1 MTMKKSVTVL
11 AVAGAF
17 AWMDAALAQA
27 ISRVTLYPGS
37 ATIERTAKVQPGVG
51 RIQMSGLAANFDPR
65 TLRVETD
72 AGIHVGEVTV
82 QDVSRSE
89 AVGNREAQL
98 DERIQKLK
106 DEKAALEVDVRT
118 AELVRDYLK
127 SLRFGAGEP
136 KAPRTYIDPKSI
148 PAVLEAIRRGGA
160 DSYGTIQKMDVRK
173 RELDKRIGVLSA
185 ELARI
190 RNGAREER
198 TLIISYTAQ
207 KPGELR
213 AAYLVMNA
221 GWKPQYRAAL
231 DSGTSRVE
239 LERQAAVVQRTGE
252 DWHGVKLRLST
263 GQPRASAIVEPT
275 TWQLVIRPP
284 NEPRP
289 VSDMA
294 AQRYASE
301 MAKTR
306 AERAASVAAAPVEA
320 PPPIAEFH
328 TEFTTEFDVP
338 GTVDLAA
345 DGRQV
350 TVSLVRQ
357 QLPVKQRVR
366 IVPRRDTAAM
376 LTAEADLPE
385 GVWIPG
391 EMQLYRD
398 GGYVGS
404 TYWQA
409 QAKERMVLP
418 FGRDDRVQVTV
429 KRLKDR
435 RGAAGLLGQKNE
447 RQVASLYTVTSRHK
461 VPVELLVLEA
471 APVPVDDKI
480 VVESVLEPKPKSANW
495 EDRKGVYAWEQAF
508 APGETLKFTADY
520 TITYP
525 KDVVVMG
532 LP

>member
-1 MTMKKSVTVL
+1 MKKSVTVL

-37 ATIERTAKVQPGVG
+37 ATIERAAKVQPGVG
-51 RIQMSGLAANFDPR
+51 RIQMSGLPANFDPR

-72 AGIHVGEVTV
+72 GGIHVGEVAV
-82 QDVSRSE
+82 QDVSRTE
-89 AVGNREAQL
+89 AVGKREAEL
-98 DERIQKLK
+98 EERIQKLR
-106 DEKAALEVDVRT
+106 DEKAALDVDVKT

-127 SLRFGAGEP
+127 SLSARSPDNA
-136 KAPRTYIDPKSI
+136 KAPPIDARAI
-148 PAVLEAIRRGGA
+148 PAVLDAIRRGGA
-160 DSYGTIQKMDVRK
+160 DSYATIQKMDIRK
-173 RELDKRIGVLSA
+173 RELDKRIAVLAS
-185 ELARI
+185 ELARV

-198 TLIISYTAQ
+198 TLTISYTAQ

-213 AAYLVMNA
+213 AAYQVTNA

-231 DSGTSRVE
+231 DSTTSRVE

-252 DWHGVKLRLST
+252 DWRGVKLRLST
-263 GQPRASAIVEPT
+263 GQPRAATIVEPG

-284 NEPRP
+284 VQPAP
-289 VSDMA
+289 MA
-294 AQRYASE
+294 DVRQYESA
-301 MAKTR
+301 AKAR
-306 AERAASVAAAPVEA
+306 AERAGALAAQAVEA

-328 TEFTTEFDVP
+328 TEYTTEFEVP

-350 TVSLVRQ
+350 TVSLARQ
-357 QLPVKQRVR
+357 QIAVKQRVR
-366 IVPRRDTAAM
+366 VVPRRDTTAM
-376 LTAEADLPE
+376 VTAEADLPE

-391 EMQLYRD
+391 DVQLYRD
-398 GGYVGS
+398 GGYIGS

-418 FGRDDRVQVTV
+418 FGRDDRVQVAV
-429 KRLKDR
+429 KRIKDR
-435 RGAAGLLGQKNE
+435 KGAAGLLSQKNE

-480 VVESVLEPKPKSANW
+480 SVEAAFEPRPKIANW
-495 EDRKGVYAWEQAF
+495 EEHKGVHAWEQPL
-508 APGETLKFTADY
+508 APNETLKFVADY

-525 KDVVVMG
+525 KDAAVAG